1 MAKRWSCIHI
11 LNRTLFLSLWAVI
24 GHLLTASNA
33 VCNKRIIQFA
43 PNHLL
48 PLNRLLS
55 AKKLVVNVRYNP
67 QTNFLLWN
75 WRWNR
80 ILSLRISLQSN
91 FWFSKSYDDRC
102 KCTFPIK
109 EQISLKFHVYLNIS
123 GLLVCIHLL
132 YEVVVQIKEELTS
145 SNMYAWT
152 SIWTIPVENCNPRPL
167 IFELSGFSE
176 EIEIVDICW
185 ICQFSW
191 WQLSFII

>member
-1 MAKRWSCIHI
+1 MFVGFVTNISYALKAIFFYKSHARGSLWFVWKYLLLHISWRCGTKEDKVTNGWNIYLQYFYGQTNGWTCIHI

-102 KCTFPIK
+102 KCDQCK
-109 EQISLKFHVYLNIS
+109 
-123 GLLVCIHLL
+123 
-132 YEVVVQIKEELTS
+132 
-145 SNMYAWT
+145 
-152 SIWTIPVENCNPRPL
+152 
-167 IFELSGFSE
+167 LSP
-176 EIEIVDICW
+176 
-185 ICQFSW
+185 
-191 WQLSFII
+191 